1 MKALYEKRNT
11 LVEEMETIV
20 SKAKTETRAMSEEEN
35 TRFDAIKT
43 EIASID
49 KTINAEKESRA
60 MEKMT
65 EIKDNK
71 TKTSEELEI
80 RAFDNFLRGVAANTT
95 EERANMVTSDN
106 GAVIPTTIANRII
119 KKAVD
124 ISPIYQLA
132 TKYNVKGKLSIP
144 YYDEDT
150 DKITVQYATEFT
162 EGEAHSGKFASIEM
176 NGFLAKALCLVSK
189 SLINNSD
196 FDVVSF
202 VINDMAQEIANWLE
216 KELLNGTADKIDG
229 LKGIKLN
236 IVSQATTAITADELI
251 DVQEQVLDRFQ
262 ANAIW
267 IMSKAT
273 RTAIRKLKDSDNNYI
288 LNKDATSK
296 WGYTLF
302 GKDVYVSANMP
313 NMEAGKVAI
322 YYGDMSGLAVK
333 LSEDINIAILR
344 EKYAE
349 QHAIGVLGFV
359 EVDAKVEN
367 AQKIAKLTMHA

>member
-35 TRFDAIKT
+35 TRFDEIKT